1 MRWVFL
7 LLLLLN
13 GLLCIWALRQA
24 DPGLPAVSSPAVV
37 ADFKGGVK
45 LVLLEEIEQDERDR
59 LYAQGRERELLKL
72 TQSGTDAGGGYGK
85 LCTLV
90 GAFESARQAE
100 QLIEYLAALEV
111 EAQLQAV
118 EVPDETGYWVH
129 LPPEASRKQALRRL
143 HELQAKGIDS
153 FVIPKG
159 ELANGI
165 SFGMFGDA
173 LRSQT
178 YLERLRGMGYQAQ
191 LKEVARTHKETW
203 VILQP
208 HEAGEI
214 DEELWLELLRREQN
228 LEKRQNFCPPI
239 AFEEKFP

>member
-24 DPGLPAVSSPAVV
+24 GHGLPPVSSSAVV
-37 ADFKGGVK
+37 ADLKGGVK
-45 LVLLEEIEQDERDR
+45 LILLEEVGQEERDR
-59 LYAQGRERELLKL
+59 LYAEGRERELLRL
-72 TQSGTDAGGGYGK
+72 AQSGVDGGDDK

-90 GAFESARQAE
+90 GAFGSARQAE

-111 EAQLQAV
+111 EARLQEV
-118 EVPDETGYWVH
+118 EVPDEAGYWVH

-173 LRSQT
+173 QRSQS

-208 HEAGEI
+208 LEAGEI
-214 DEELWLELLRREQN
+214 DEELWTELLGRGQN